1 MRAGIEPIRVAMLAA
16 GASLALLAGAAAP
29 AAAQQQG
36 SHCAGATPAEL
47 SAPYVIRLDISPAD
61 YLRDFTNSGGLVDQG
76 FRPLRTT
83 GYSEGAPTRYMTK
96 WIKATG
102 PEIRSEIDMTG
113 GQFDKRFEARRKDY
127 RPVDI
132 SAYNTLLGPRFAV
145 TWLRN
150 ATNTGWKIHRRKTRG
165 QMQDL
170 VDDYAKQ
177 GFVPRRVEAY
187 QGDGL
192 RFASVW
198 VKASCAWKMH
208 NKMSRG
214 TYQLRLDTYA
224 ALGYKLLH
232 LDSYRDDGDT
242 WFAGIWT
249 KNSLSAPEVRSDR
262 PWYTFLRSYNSARCN
277 GREIENFYITTI
289 DGTLQ
294 HGGIFRRSATP
305 LPTLSSPFGARLEQ
319 EVDCAPGRAG
329 AAVIDVTANTET
341 HVNGTANYGTSSTI
355 KSAILYTLLRR
366 VDASATD
373 NITLD
378 SLIAAGGQYGN
389 NQGNRVTALQLYTLR
404 QFATFMIQ
412 NSNNWATNRLIQYL
426 GFARFRAEM
435 DRLGLNSIRLR
446 RFMTGDGAPSAH
458 GEDDSGDDY
467 EEGFDNT
474 ATPLQY
480 ARFLRRMH
488 TGGDL
493 TAASNTFFWNTL
505 ALNSGAHNGATLT
518 PGGVAPAITLLEE
531 KAGSNTWSD
540 APENKPELGPHLQR
554 SAAGRVTLTDGRVL
568 IYAAFVDE
576 ADQLP
581 NLQAGQTAIQTVLD
595 CVVLEAVRAGIATSS
610 LAVGSVSTAVPA
622 CQGE

>member
-1 MRAGIEPIRVAMLAA
+1 
-16 GASLALLAGAAAP
+16 
-29 AAAQQQG
+29 
-36 SHCAGATPAEL
+36 
-47 SAPYVIRLDISPAD
+47 
-61 YLRDFTNSGGLVDQG
+61 
-76 FRPLRTT
+76 
-83 GYSEGAPTRYMTK
+83 MTK
-96 WIKATG
+96 WIKAAG
-102 PEIRSEIDMTG
+102 PEIRSEIDLTG

-132 SAYNTLLGPRFAV
+132 SAYNTIIGPRFAV

-150 ATNTGWKIHRRKTRG
+150 TTGTGWKIHRRKTRA

-170 VDDYAKQ
+170 VDDYGKQ

-249 KNSLSAPEVRSDR
+249 KNSDAAPEVRSDR
-262 PWYTFLRSYNSARCN
+262 PWYTFLRSANAARCN
-277 GREIENFYITTI
+277 GREIDNFYITTI

-305 LPTLSSPFGARLEQ
+305 LPTLSSPFVARLEQ

-366 VDASATD
+366 IDASATD
-373 NITLD
+373 NITL
-378 SLIAAGGQYGN
+378 N
-389 NQGNRVTALQLYTLR
+389 
-404 QFATFMIQ
+404 
-412 NSNNWATNRLIQYL
+412 
-426 GFARFRAEM
+426 
-435 DRLGLNSIRLR
+435 
-446 RFMTGDGAPSAH
+446 
-458 GEDDSGDDY
+458 
-467 EEGFDNT
+467 
-474 ATPLQY
+474 
-480 ARFLRRMH
+480 
-488 TGGDL
+488 
-493 TAASNTFFWNTL
+493 
-505 ALNSGAHNGATLT
+505 
-518 PGGVAPAITLLEE
+518 
-531 KAGSNTWSD
+531 
-540 APENKPELGPHLQR
+540 
-554 SAAGRVTLTDGRVL
+554 
-568 IYAAFVDE
+568 
-576 ADQLP
+576 
-581 NLQAGQTAIQTVLD
+581 
-595 CVVLEAVRAGIATSS
+595 TSS
-610 LAVGSVSTAVPA
+610 PRASSTARTRA
-622 CQGE
+622 TA